1 MKQIL
6 LGRLDPGNRC
16 TFAKIGPNP
25 CVFFGPSAVSVREML
40 CQFFTL
46 FRADAK
52 RHECPINIFL
62 QFSGVHKFRISSS
75 SRFTSFN
82 FVHLYFE
89 GLWMDGW
96 MDGWMDARMDGQI
109 SNCPHLHQAYL
120 KEIGVYSSFWL
131 TQYYIILILI
141 PVPSL
146 TFHYPR
152 QDTRSRSV
160 SSPHDRSP
168 AQDVA
173 SAPYPCIPCSGLT
186 AVRSSAVVIIC
197 CSGISQGCD
206 DDHPSW

>member
-1 MKQIL
+1 MPNQHL
-6 LGRLDPGNRC
+6 
-16 TFAKIGPNP
+16 FAVQWRPQ
-25 CVFFGPSAVSVREML
+25 VSNLIFLEVHEFQL
-40 CQFFTL
+40 CPPL
-46 FRADAK
+46 FRRA
-52 RHECPINIFL
+52 
-62 QFSGVHKFRISSS
+62 
-75 SRFTSFN
+75 
-82 FVHLYFE
+82 
-89 GLWMDGW
+89 MDGW